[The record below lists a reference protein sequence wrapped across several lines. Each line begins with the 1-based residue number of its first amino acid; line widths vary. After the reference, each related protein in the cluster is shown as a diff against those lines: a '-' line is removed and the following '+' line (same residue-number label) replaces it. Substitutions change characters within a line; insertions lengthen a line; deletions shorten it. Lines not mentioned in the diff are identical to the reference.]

1 MKTKGFDEAMRSQI
15 RDALWK
21 TPASPRV
28 EWSSAC
34 DPASWNC
41 DEKWSEE
48 EIAALRDMEAPPDKY
63 MANEIE
69 PSFMKKRIAE
79 LERDRDAALAET
91 SRLFVLLAKSGMS
104 VGESAGDHPYHGPVK
119 DGESIHDVA
128 HERFHHSVGDV
139 LSGKIMPEARRQ
151 MQEALKNVPKE
162 PTTIP
167 RLMPKLEKGVR
178 VLWMK

>member
-1 MKTKGFDEAMRSQI
+1 MGEFTRPDIFERAAELSRIMSS
-15 RDALWK
+15 
-21 TPASPRV
+21 SPGV

-41 DEKWSEE
+41 DEKWSDE
-48 EIAALRDMEAPPDKY
+48 EIATLRDMGGRLEKY
-63 MANEIE
+63 VPHRIE
-69 PSFMKKRIAE
+69 PSFMEERIAE
-79 LERDRDAALAET
+79 LERDRDAAWAET
-91 SRLFVLLAKSGMS
+91 ARLSAILAKSGMNH
-104 VGESAGDHPYHGPVK
+104 VPENTGAHPYHGPVK

-162 PTTIP
+162 PATIP

-178 VLWMK
+178 VL

>member
-1 MKTKGFDEAMRSQI
+1 MGNFTMQV
-15 RDALWK
+15 L
-21 TPASPRV
+21 PRV
-28 EWSSAC
+28 EWSSVC

-48 EIAALRDMEAPPDKY
+48 EIAALRDMEGRVEKY
-63 MANEIE
+63 VPNKIE
-69 PSFMKKRIAE
+69 PSFMEKRIAE
-79 LERDRDAALAET
+79 LERERDAALAET
-91 SRLFVLLAKSGMS
+91 SRLFVLLAKSGMP
-104 VGESAGDHPYHGPVK
+104 VGESAGAHPYHGPVK
-119 DGESIHDVA
+119 DGKSIPDETHQ
-128 HERFHHSVGDV
+128 RFHGAVGDV

-178 VLWMK
+178 VL